1 MYKIN
6 KNFKKMFALI
16 GNFKTIKIFEPI
28 DLYILY
34 NEKYQNTLSTLSNS
48 SREQI

>member
-1 MYKIN
+1 
-6 KNFKKMFALI
+6 MFVLI
-16 GNFKTIKIFEPI
+16 YNFKTVKTFELI
-28 DLYILY
+28 DLYIFY